1 MQVYYVWIDNDPH
14 CSRNA
19 KMGFTLYA
27 AVYAAF
33 DAYGLHFMMG
43 KIAALARNPDLL
55 EGNEIIE
62 FHWLPF
68 IAACST
74 HLNMWAYSVLSPMKY
89 RPLAFELITSDEA
102 STDTADM
109 QPTASDP
116 SKVEGNSF
124 NFKFAPRS
132 ILAVVAVIMA
142 AVAVLPKYINNLV
155 FMPDEMIEGIEGVL
169 VKDFTVEQHMKTLPG
184 AAFVVV
190 LWIVAIGLLFIHGTL
205 ASGPQACTGSVPLT
219 ACLCAARQPTR
230 STCTRSSSMLNRKLS
245 PS

>member
-1 MQVYYVWIDNDPH
+1 MPSDSCLLVQAYYVWMDNDPH

-19 KMGFTLYA
+19 KKGFTLYA

-33 DAYGLHFMMG
+33 DIYGMIFMTG
-43 KIAALARNPDLL
+43 KIAKLARNPDLL
-55 EGNEIIE
+55 EENGMVN

-68 IAACST
+68 ITAVTT

-116 SKVEGNSF
+116 SKFEGNSF

-155 FMPDEMIEGIEGVL
+155 FKPDEVIEDVL
-169 VKDFTVEQHMKTLPG
+169 VKDFTAQQHMMTIPQVPRSLSCYGSWQLVYSSSMVRLP
-184 AAFVVV
+184 VV
-190 LWIVAIGLLFIHGTL
+190 LRYARGR
-205 ASGPQACTGSVPLT
+205 PLT
-219 ACLCAARQPTR
+219 ACLCAAR
-230 STCTRSSSMLNRKLS
+230 
-245 PS
+245 

>member
-1 MQVYYVWIDNDPH
+1 MDNDPH

-19 KMGFTLYA
+19 KKGFTLYA
-27 AVYAAF
+27 AVYVAF
-33 DAYGLHFMMG
+33 DVYGMIFMTG
-43 KIAALARNPDLL
+43 KIASLARNPALL

-68 IAACST
+68 ITAVST

-109 QPTASDP
+109 QPTASAP
-116 SKVEGNSF
+116 SKVEGNSL

-155 FMPDEMIEGIEGVL
+155 FMPDEMIEGVL
-169 VKDFTVEQHMKTLPG
+169 VKDFTAEQHMKTLPG

-230 STCTRSSSMLNRKLS
+230 STCTRSLSMLRPKLS